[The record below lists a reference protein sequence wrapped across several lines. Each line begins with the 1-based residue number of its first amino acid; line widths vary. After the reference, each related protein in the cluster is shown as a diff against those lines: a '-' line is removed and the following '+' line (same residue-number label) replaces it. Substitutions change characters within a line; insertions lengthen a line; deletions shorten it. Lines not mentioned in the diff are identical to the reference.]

1 MFRKTVVRMVK
12 KRLPENETLTF
23 NLTRQNNE
31 TGESKRVATLLVDME
46 NAQDIIT
53 WLVEAFNSYE
63 KEEP

>member
-31 TGESKRVATLLVDME
+31 TGESKRVATLSVDME